1 VTERVEPAHGPA
13 SAPTPPHQSAPG
25 VRLLSGRYQ
34 LGEVLGYGG
43 MAEVYKA
50 RDVRLDRDVAIKL
63 LRSDLARDP
72 SFQARFRREAQSA
85 AALTHPM
92 IVSVYDTGSDEKH
105 DPPLPYIVME
115 YVDGHTLRD
124 VLHLDGRLTQN
135 RALEIMID
143 VSAALDYSHRA
154 GIVHRDIKP
163 GNVMI
168 TRDGSVKVMDFGIA
182 RAIAQSTATVTQTAA
197 VMGTAQYL
205 SPEQARGEKVDARS
219 DLYSAGVVLYELLT
233 GQPPFQGDS
242 PVAVAY
248 QHVRE
253 DPIPPS
259 DLESDLSADADA
271 VVMKMLAKN
280 PGNRYQNA
288 AEMSDDLGRALG
300 GRRVLA
306 TPLLRQPTPAHTSG
320 RPRGKRPE
328 RPRESR
334 PGARR
339 LLIVALLTLLSV
351 AAVAGGLLLAFDG
364 GSGDK
369 KVAAP
374 IVVGLTRIEAR
385 RAILNA
391 GLALGVETARTSN
404 ENVDIVL
411 SSEPPA
417 GLKLAKDTKIN
428 LVYSSGPAAPEVPA
442 DILGMTQQQAE
453 ARLKG
458 VGLTFTVTLVVT
470 PGKTVGTVSGS
481 SPPVNTMILTTLP
494 VTLLVEGPTTVVPSL
509 VSLNVGNAIDQ
520 LKRADLQFQ
529 TQDQL
534 IPADSTVADGQVL
547 SQSLNAGT
555 QQNRGTVVILV
566 VSKKAP
572 PSPTPTPKPSKTK
585 SPTPKPTASQTLKPA
600 ASSGG

>member
-1 VTERVEPAHGPA
+1 VPERAEPDPP
-13 SAPTPPHQSAPG
+13 SLPTPPHQSAPG

-50 RDVRLDRDVAIKL
+50 RDVRLERDVAIKL

-115 YVDGHTLRD
+115 YVEGHTLRD
-124 VLHLDGRLTQN
+124 VLHLDGRLTQS

-168 TRDGSVKVMDFGIA
+168 THDGSVKVMDFGIA

-259 DLESDLSADADA
+259 DLESDLSPDIDA

-280 PGNRYQNA
+280 PANRYQNA
-288 AEMSDDLGRALG
+288 AEMSDDLGRVLA

-306 TPLLRQPTPAHTSG
+306 TPLLREISAPQAATRARRQRTA
-320 RPRGKRPE
+320 RPRRE
-328 RPRESR
+328 RPS
-334 PGARR
+334 GRR

-351 AAVAGGLLLAFDG
+351 AAVAGGLLLARD
-364 GSGDK
+364 SGTHSK
-369 KVAAP
+369 KVAIPVLSGLSRPEAKRLITNSGLIVGKETGRTNNKP
-374 IVVGLTRIEAR
+374 IDT
-385 RAILNA
+385 
-391 GLALGVETARTSN
+391 
-404 ENVDIVL
+404 VL
-411 SSEPPA
+411 SSDPVA
-417 GLKLAKDTKIN
+417 GLEVAKDTRVN
-428 LVYSSGPAAPEVPA
+428 LVYSLGPASPVIPA
-442 DILGMTQQQAE
+442 QIIGMTQDQAE
-453 ARLKG
+453 ATLRSF
-458 VGLTFTVTLVVT
+458 GLTSTVTLIVT
-470 PGKTVGTVSGS
+470 PGKTIGTVTGS
-481 SPPVNTMILTTLP
+481 SPPINTKILTTLP
-494 VTLLVEGPTTVVPSL
+494 VTLLVEGPTTIVPSV
-509 VSLNVGNAIDQ
+509 VSLNVNAAINQ
-520 LKRADLQFQ
+520 LHQVDLGFQ
-529 TQDQL
+529 VQEQL
-534 IPADSTVADGQVL
+534 LPASSTVADGQVL
-547 SQSLNAGT
+547 SQSIPAT
-555 QQNRGTVVILV
+555 SEQHRGTVVILGV
-566 VSKKAP
+566 AKKAP
-572 PSPTPTPKPSKTK
+572 PTPTPTPKPSASKTAK
-585 SPTPKPTASQTLKPA
+585 PKPTPSAAKTPKPTATP
-600 ASSGG
+600 